1 MIKLTNRL
9 FSIAVLIIVI
19 SVTAASLPL
28 ARASA
33 AASANLTNNCVKN
46 SSTILGFP
54 TWYKY
59 LKPTVVSTGNS
70 YACHL
75 EFDFEK
81 PGDISK
87 IILAI
92 TEIVL
97 RIGGLAAVG
106 FIIYGGF
113 NYVTSQGDPQ
123 KAASAR
129 KYIINAIIG
138 IVISGVATYVV
149 QIIAQRLVA

>member
-1 MIKLTNRL
+1 M
-9 FSIAVLIIVI
+9 
-19 SVTAASLPL
+19 
-28 ARASA
+28 
-33 AASANLTNNCVKN
+33 
-46 SSTILGFP
+46 SS
-54 TWYKY
+54 
-59 LKPTVVSTGNS
+59 GNS
-70 YACHL
+70 YYCHL
-75 EFDFEK
+75 EFNFEK